1 MNRSYFIPIVA
12 LVESFAAI
20 GRCILE
26 TLGGLLSALGRVVVE
41 LLKLAGTADR
51 IANAR
56 EPLQLSAR
64 DSAATLRRRLEARR
78 NHFASI
84 DRKSHFFGSVRAS
97 PA

>member
-1 MNRSYFIPIVA
+1 MNRDYFTPIVA
-12 LVESFAAI
+12 LVADFAAI
-20 GRCILE
+20 GRSILE
-26 TLGGLLSALGRVVVE
+26 TLVGLISALGRVVVQV
-41 LLKLAGTADR
+41 LRLVGRADR

-56 EPLQLSAR
+56 QPLQLSAR

-84 DRKSHFFGSVRAS
+84 DRNSHFFGSVRAS